1 MIQDALLLQ
10 SRLFLEE
17 DMNTPIVS
25 ITTQNNDVQKLLLK
39 SYTSMI
45 ATGGSLSL
53 MVLIS
58 FETPILDHL
67 MSRFMDGEAVASDE
81 LEEVRDSV
89 CGEVIN
95 TIIGL
100 ALPTFPGRGKG
111 VTITPPITISDAASI
126 TKYKTAK
133 LTTSEL
139 RTAHG
144 ALSISVINSEQPQ
157 KEQ

>member
-17 DMNTPIVS
+17 DMHTPIIS
-25 ITTQNNDVQKLLLK
+25 ITTQNDDLQKLQLK
-39 SYTSMI
+39 SHTSMI

-58 FETPILDHL
+58 FETPMLDHL
-67 MSRFMDGEAVASDE
+67 VHRFMDGEAVASEE
-81 LEEVRDSV
+81 LEELRDSV

-126 TKYKTAK
+126 TRYKTAT

-139 RTAHG
+139 HTAYG
-144 ALSISVINSEQPQ
+144 ALSISVIDSKQQEQ
-157 KEQ
+157 